1 MQAQIQ
7 QQSAMATSQA
17 RMQELQMEAQIK
29 AQMVQLETQME
40 IQIKQAEHEM
50 RKEIE
55 MLKAQALLG
64 MKSDEKE
71 FKEKLEV
78 LKEDRKD
85 IRVNKQAAKQSKL
98 ISQRKGERGELPEVD
113 ADDAEQDGGLDNI
126 IDQLIQ

>member
-1 MQAQIQ
+1 
-7 QQSAMATSQA
+7 MASSQA
-17 RMQELQMEAQIK
+17 RMQELQMQAQIDS
-29 AQMVQLETQME
+29 QIIQLKTQME
-40 IQIKQAEHEM
+40 LQVKSAEHQM

-64 MKSDEKE
+64 MRSDEKE

-85 IRVNKQAAKQSKL
+85 VRVDKQAAKQSKL
-98 ISQRKGERGELPEVD
+98 ISQRKGERGELPEVEND
-113 ADDAEQDGGLDNI
+113 ESNQQGGLDQI